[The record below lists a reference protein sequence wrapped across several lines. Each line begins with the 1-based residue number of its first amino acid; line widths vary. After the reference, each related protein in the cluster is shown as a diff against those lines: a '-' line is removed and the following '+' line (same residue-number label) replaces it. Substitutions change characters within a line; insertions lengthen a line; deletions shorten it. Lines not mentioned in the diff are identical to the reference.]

1 MPVALDEKQIQLRVT
16 QIIITELKLQDVTL
30 ETFDPDLDLVDEI
43 GLDSMDLA
51 TIVLVLQ
58 DEYGIK
64 LDEGDFPK
72 LRSVRLIGD
81 YIQELLQAKA

>member
-1 MPVALDEKQIQLRVT
+1 MSAGINEKELQLRVAR
-16 QIIITELKLQDVTL
+16 IIITELKLQDITA

-43 GLDSMDLA
+43 GIDSMDLA

-64 LDEGDFPK
+64 IDEDDYPK
-72 LRSVRLIGD
+72 QRAIRLIAA
-81 YIQELLQAKA
+81 YIQERLQAKA